1 MRWVTCK
8 YGQFGHDNWSACFC
22 WCFSFGKNCW
32 CHFWCWH
39 AIAID
44 LFGEIALFSQ
54 VIPQCAICTLGAKC
68 SIRIANNKVLTI
80 LWVVIKTVFFRC
92 AIASYF
98 EYFQTSRWDFK
109 QGLELIK
116 KKTRQQ
122 IKENLF
128 ILEVVVGFWEVFV
141 KWTEAFNDF
150 LFTFLVAIMSD
161 LAILEKFFLRLR
173 FVESSDGINWAVAGK
188 I

>member
-116 KKTRQQ
+116 KNKTTNKRKL
-122 IKENLF
+122 IYTWGCSW
-128 ILEVVVGFWEVFV
+128 ILRSFCEMNRSIQW
-141 KWTEAFNDF
+141 
-150 LFTFLVAIMSD
+150 FLVHISRGHY
-161 LAILEKFFLRLR
+161 ERL
-173 FVESSDGINWAVAGK
+173 GHLGK
-188 I
+188 VLFAPEICWIVRWHQLSGCR